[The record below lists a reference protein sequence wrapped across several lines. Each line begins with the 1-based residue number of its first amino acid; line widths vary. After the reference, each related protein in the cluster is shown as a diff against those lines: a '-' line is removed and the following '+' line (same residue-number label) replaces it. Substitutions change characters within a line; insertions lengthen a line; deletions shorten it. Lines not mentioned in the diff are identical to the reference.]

1 MARWNH
7 GLTTSCQNVENN
19 QVGLEK
25 TSNGGLTTN
34 LNISQQANTSELKP
48 IFIMKRKLFLKCN
61 VAFPSTA
68 IEAMVLS
75 FDYFQVLSYCK
86 DNSYTL
92 DFFRQI
98 LWFFQPKNWE
108 ICIHL
113 VWIWVIFL
121 VFGKLLPNVWYHQI
135 EKNFVP
141 TSYHQDCTLITFIWI
156 DKFSTKILT
165 RITFKLGTQIR
176 NITSILSGEGEQL
189 PMILYLKHGLP

>member
-7 GLTTSCQNVENN
+7 GLTMSCQNVENN

-25 TSNGGLTTN
+25 TSNGGLTKD

-61 VAFPSTA
+61 VASPSTA

-98 LWFFQPKNWE
+98 LWFFQPQNWE
-108 ICIHL
+108 MCIHL
-113 VWIWVIFL
+113 V
-121 VFGKLLPNVWYHQI
+121 
-135 EKNFVP
+135 
-141 TSYHQDCTLITFIWI
+141 
-156 DKFSTKILT
+156 
-165 RITFKLGTQIR
+165 
-176 NITSILSGEGEQL
+176 
-189 PMILYLKHGLP
+189 